1 MYEEYFQL
9 SGAPFKLNPD
19 PRYFFGSR
27 SHNKAMAYLHYG
39 LKQAEGFIVITG
51 PVGAGKTML
60 IGHLLDQLNR
70 SNIVA
75 AQLLT
80 SNVSPDERLG
90 HILSAFRIAPEGEGR
105 TGQLEAFE
113 DYLFDQLNRGRR
125 VLLIMDEAQNLPRET
140 LEELRM
146 LSNIDY
152 DGTPLFQVFLV
163 GQPEFREAMSAP
175 NMEQLKQRVIA
186 SYHLENLT
194 REETQEYILHRL
206 AVAGWSED
214 PVFTADGID
223 AIFVETEGRPRRINT
238 LCTRLML
245 YCALERRHEVNA
257 CAVETV
263 VSEIREEQINDT
275 ECNSQTADE
284 TGVGEQNGGAA
295 VPIERALSKVKTPKA
310 MKAPTVD
317 GVGNVFDRLRA
328 KRSTPQPA
336 TLEDV
341 ASAIAA
347 ASAGEKLNNGA
358 GDDVDAFDATPASSK
373 AKGGWRKTVARSIDE
388 ARGELKQAHASM
400 QRVRSSLD
408 EADDKRDESREA
420 ISASLSR
427 AETLLDEIRS
437 ALR

>member
-1 MYEEYFQL
+1 
-9 SGAPFKLNPD
+9 
-19 PRYFFGSR
+19 
-27 SHNKAMAYLHYG
+27 
-39 LKQAEGFIVITG
+39 
-51 PVGAGKTML
+51 
-60 IGHLLDQLNR
+60 
-70 SNIVA
+70 
-75 AQLLT
+75 
-80 SNVSPDERLG
+80 LG

-263 VSEIREEQINDT
+263 VSEMHEEQAGDA
-275 ECNSQTADE
+275 ECNSQMTEEADQH
-284 TGVGEQNGGAA
+284 TPSGGAA
-295 VPIERALSKVKTPKA
+295 VPIERALSKVKAPKV
-310 MKAPTVD
+310 MKAPAAD
-317 GVGNVFDRLRA
+317 GPGNMFDRLRA
-328 KRSTPQPA
+328 KRSAPQPA

-347 ASAGEKLNNGA
+347 ANADEKLNNGA
-358 GDDVDAFDATPASSK
+358 GDADAFDAASLPDDTASPK
-373 AKGGWRKTVARSIDE
+373 GKGGWRKTVARSIDE

-400 QRVRSSLD
+400 QRVRSTLD
-408 EADDKRDESREA
+408 EADDKRDENRET